1 MIAQVIIGA
10 FFSRAALVLHFTI
23 EYTVGDR
30 AAGPSTLIQ
39 EFFMKQGRTVLE
51 SKRFGCHSCSPDTPL
66 VEAVTQMVDHD
77 ISCLVVTGHDGYLAG
92 IITRNDVLRGYLA
105 SDEWQ
110 RLPVG
115 DYMTREVI
123 TVTPEDLL
131 STVANLLLDHRIHRV
146 VVVRQENGKPKPVA
160 VVSDTDLIYHMMKE
174 VN

>member
-10 FFSRAALVLHFTI
+10 FFSRAALVFHFTI
-23 EYTVGDR
+23 EYTLSSSATV
-30 AAGPSTLIQ
+30 PSTLIQ

-51 SKRFGCHSCSPDTPL
+51 AKRFGCHSCSPDTPL
-66 VEAVTQMVDHD
+66 VEAVTQMVNHD